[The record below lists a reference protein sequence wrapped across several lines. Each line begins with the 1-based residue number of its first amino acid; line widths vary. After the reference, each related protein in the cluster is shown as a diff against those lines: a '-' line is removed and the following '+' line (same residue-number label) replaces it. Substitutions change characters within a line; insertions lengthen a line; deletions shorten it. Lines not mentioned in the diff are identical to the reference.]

1 MKAIATVCAY
11 SLLFVTITHAPS
23 IAGGSEWKVSIEKMQ
38 LESSSRATV
47 VLKALEDS
55 SFDRQCARLLVEI
68 DYRPSSL
75 RGQWKLPSS
84 HENAA
89 LKAHQAALVSLQM
102 KYSQQSPPQFR
113 EMIGGLTQKQANGS
127 WLDSLIQS
135 FLQLFEKE
143 DPLLLDS
150 SIPTECQFTASG
162 LAVDEFDGEQVVY
175 VLNEL

>member
-1 MKAIATVCAY
+1 
-11 SLLFVTITHAPS
+11 
-23 IAGGSEWKVSIEKMQ
+23 
-38 LESSSRATV
+38 
-47 VLKALEDS
+47 
-55 SFDRQCARLLVEI
+55 
-68 DYRPSSL
+68 
-75 RGQWKLPSS
+75 
-84 HENAA
+84 
-89 LKAHQAALVSLQM
+89 M
-102 KYSQQSPPQFR
+102 KYSQKSPLQFG